1 MVFTKE
7 ELIAF
12 FKQQRKVFD
21 IVRLVDVSMTKEY
34 SLSES
39 GEILSSPYQC
49 YAVWNKNHRCENCI
63 SAKAY
68 AIKGKLSKFEFVD
81 NEIYFVI
88 SSYSTVDGNE
98 YMVEMV
104 LKLNDDTMF
113 GTYGKNCFIESI
125 ENFNKKLYVDALT
138 GAYNRHYYNEQLARL
153 KNYNATAIIDVDNFK
168 AINDTYGHT
177 AGDYVLKEVVKILK
191 EQTRAAD
198 AVIRF
203 GGDEFLLI
211 LQDMS
216 ADAFIKKLEE
226 LRLAVLKIKS
236 PEYPELTVSVSIG
249 AVCCNDKNNDLIETA
264 DNALYQAKIKKNRI
278 ILKTESKAFN
288 K

>member
-7 ELIAF
+7 ELISF
-12 FKQQRKVFD
+12 FNEQKKVFD

-49 YAVWNKNHRCENCI
+49 YAVWNKNQRCENCI

-68 AIKGKLSKFEFVD
+68 AIKGKLSKFEFVND
-81 NEIYFVI
+81 EIYFVV
-88 SSYSTVDGNE
+88 SSYSKVDGKE

-113 GTYGKNCFIESI
+113 GTYGKGCFIESI
-125 ENFNKKLYVDALT
+125 ENFNKKLYIDALT
-138 GAYNRHYYNEQLARL
+138 GAYNRYYYNEQLARL
-153 KNYNATAIIDVDNFK
+153 KNYNATAFIDVDSFK
-168 AINDTYGHT
+168 NINDTFGHF
-177 AGDYVLKEVVKILK
+177 AGDYVLKEVAKILQSK
-191 EQTRAAD
+191 TRAAD

-211 LQDMS
+211 LQDIS
-216 ADAFIKKLEE
+216 AGAFMQKLEE
-226 LRLAVLKIKS
+226 IRQEMLNIESGEFLGLK
-236 PEYPELTVSVSIG
+236 VSVSIG
-249 AVCCNDKNNDLIETA
+249 AACSNDGKKDLTKIA
-264 DNALYQAKIKKNRI
+264 DQALYQAKQRKNHI
-278 ILKTESKAFN
+278 VLKTED
-288 K
+288 